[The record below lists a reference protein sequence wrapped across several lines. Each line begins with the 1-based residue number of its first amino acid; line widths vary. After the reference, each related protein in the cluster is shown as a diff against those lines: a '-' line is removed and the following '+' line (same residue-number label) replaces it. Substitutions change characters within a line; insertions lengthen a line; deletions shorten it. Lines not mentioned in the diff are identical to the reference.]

1 MRTNSWSLGRLLGN
15 TIPGKITISCQ
26 YTQLQVRFREPP
38 PLPESWGFA
47 WLDLV
52 QVFSCSPSL
61 CEFTHANDPIKPC
74 KSCSLHSMWLLLS
87 FPACFPDVPGPGKE
101 KGAIEASIRTEYAAV
116 SQSLHTDR
124 LWGFGLIS
132 IYRAKQISS
141 DENGEMR
148 LSMCIRKELRV
159 RKLGSPQGL

>member
-1 MRTNSWSLGRLLGN
+1 MRTNSWRLGRLLG
-15 TIPGKITISCQ
+15 KITKITNSCQ
-26 YTQLQVRFREPP
+26 YTQLKVRFHDPP
-38 PLPESWGFA
+38 PPQSWGFA

-61 CEFTHANDPIKPC
+61 CEFTHANDPITPC

-87 FPACFPDVPGPGKE
+87 FPACFPACFPDVPGPGQE
-101 KGAIEASIRTEYAAV
+101 KGAIETSIRTEYATV
-116 SQSLHTDR
+116 SQSLHTDL

-141 DENGEMR
+141 DEN
-148 LSMCIRKELRV
+148 
-159 RKLGSPQGL
+159 